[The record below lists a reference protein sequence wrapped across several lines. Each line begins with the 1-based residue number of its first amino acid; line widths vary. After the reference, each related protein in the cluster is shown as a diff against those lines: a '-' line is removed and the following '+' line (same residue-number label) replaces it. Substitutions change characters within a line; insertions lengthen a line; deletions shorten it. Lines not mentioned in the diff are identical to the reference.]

1 MRDDAS
7 RVEDAPT
14 LLDLVIALREAT
26 SRDDLVVAAVSD
38 LLRSGRVR
46 LLADVRRASEL

>member
-1 MRDDAS
+1 VTTRSTA
-7 RVEDAPT
+7 EDPPT

-38 LLRSGRVR
+38 LLRTGRVR
-46 LLADVRRASEL
+46 LLSDPIDG